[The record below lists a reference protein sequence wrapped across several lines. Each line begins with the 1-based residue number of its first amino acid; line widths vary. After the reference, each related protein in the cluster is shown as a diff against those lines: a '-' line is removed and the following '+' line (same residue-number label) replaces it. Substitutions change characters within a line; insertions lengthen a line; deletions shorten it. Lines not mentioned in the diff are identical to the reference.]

1 MKKNE
6 GTADRVIRIIVGILL
21 IGLGVYFQNSWG
33 MWAMIVLVVL
43 GLIALITGITGFC
56 GLYAL
61 FKIDTL
67 KKGK

>member
-6 GTADRVIRIIVGILL
+6 GAADRVIRIIVGILL
-21 IGLGVYFQNSWG
+21 IGLSVYFQSSWG

-61 FKIDTL
+61 CKIDTL
-67 KKGK
+67 KKGE